1 MAKDR
6 VEKKEKKEKKDKK
19 RSESDGVKKSKKEK
33 KDKKVLSES
42 AQNELT
48 DKLLAD
54 LEKPAAD
61 AVVEAAAD
69 GDEMVVDVAEETT
82 AVVKTD
88 GPVGAVVPFAN
99 PLVEDKTAKKVLKSV
114 KKAAANKC
122 LKRGVK
128 EVVKALRKSP
138 VPAPNAPASTPVG
151 VVVLAA
157 DISPMD
163 VISHIPVLCEDHGI
177 PYVFVTSRAELG
189 SAGATKRPTSVVMV
203 TPKSSG
209 KKKDGEKE
217 DKEEFAKV
225 YEELVK
231 VVEKET
237 KKVKV

>member
-88 GPVGAVVPFAN
+88 RPVGAVVPFAN

-114 KKAAANKC
+114 KKGKFTTPSLFFLLSFFFFFFLPRNICAN
-122 LKRGVK
+122 
-128 EVVKALRKSP
+128 ALSYSCCKQVS
-138 VPAPNAPASTPVG
+138 
-151 VVVLAA
+151 
-157 DISPMD
+157 
-163 VISHIPVLCEDHGI
+163 
-177 PYVFVTSRAELG
+177 
-189 SAGATKRPTSVVMV
+189 
-203 TPKSSG
+203 
-209 KKKDGEKE
+209 
-217 DKEEFAKV
+217 
-225 YEELVK
+225 
-231 VVEKET
+231 
-237 KKVKV
+237 